1 MVKITSLMDDYW
13 SWIKNDTGIR
23 GINDWHEITTP
34 FLDRHNDVIRI
45 YAKSDGDSIQLTDD
59 GYTINDLGI
68 SGWEVHTP
76 KRREILE
83 SMLNGFGVKLEG
95 KELRV
100 KSPHREFEFIKDKH
114 NFLQAILAV
123 DNFFSLAHSQSS
135 SLFFDDVQEWLNSI
149 PVKSTRNM
157 KHRSGVAIFYDWEEK
172 AWYASKE
179 YYFPN
184 ETPTKRYEDIIF
196 GGGLRSKRFKID
208 SSQDKLRLWID
219 SYEQT
224 CRSSVD
230 ESIPDFKKRIS
241 FLSFRLYYND
251 KIYDAARLLHYEKG
265 KMFIDKNKVTR
276 VQPTPETKSN
286 FYPPFF
292 MKKPGYILSTGLHEV
307 QFSNLEELVPPGR
320 W

>member
-1 MVKITSLMDDYW
+1 MKKLYHIFIFTAFLSFSFVSCGLFQWVAPDVVTESCYAQHGNTLAGYVIEIQGIPDITKVDINKTVRTFSKEIENPNLSGYSKDY
-13 SWIKNDTGIR
+13 
-23 GINDWHEITTP
+23 
-34 FLDRHNDVIRI
+34 
-45 YAKSDGDSIQLTDD
+45 
-59 GYTINDLGI
+59 
-68 SGWEVHTP
+68 
-76 KRREILE
+76 
-83 SMLNGFGVKLEG
+83 
-95 KELRV
+95 
-100 KSPHREFEFIKDKH
+100 
-114 NFLQAILAV
+114 
-123 DNFFSLAHSQSS
+123 
-135 SLFFDDVQEWLNSI
+135 
-149 PVKSTRNM
+149 
-157 KHRSGVAIFYDWEEK
+157 SGVAIFYDWEEK

-184 ETPTKRYEDIIF
+184 ETPTKIYEDFLF
-196 GGGLRSKRFKID
+196 GGGLRSKKFQID
-208 SSQDKLRLWID
+208 PSQDRLRLWID

-307 QFSNLEELVPPGR
+307 QFSNLEELVPPAEVVKK
-320 W
+320 